1 MDLMLVDVKPITHPI
16 RPIEPKPDNRG
27 LRMLI
32 PKSEVEKDESID
44 SDYERIRELRE
55 SRSSRSEEEEGRL
68 DYNEDD
74 DERSSTSRIVG
85 ELERVVR
92 TYSL

>member
-1 MDLMLVDVKPITHPI
+1 MDLLLVDVKPITHPI

-55 SRSSRSEEEEGRL
+55 SRPSRSEEEGRL
-68 DYNEDD
+68 DYTGDD
-74 DERSSTSRIVG
+74 DDRPSSRIEG
-85 ELERVVR
+85 ELVSVVR
-92 TYSL
+92 T